1 VNASG
6 ADREGGALRG
16 GGGWAI
22 AIGGARLWVGAG
34 IIIGLGGWSMGAGAG
49 GRDIMGCGRIAAG
62 A

>member
-1 VNASG
+1 M
-6 ADREGGALRG
+6 
-16 GGGWAI
+16 
-22 AIGGARLWVGAG
+22 GAG